1 MGEDLT
7 DYKLLTRIFKHS
19 TPAFNSR
26 VEAFIKNNKLREFE
40 LYNKNKESISEYG
53 NHVGLALFLLVRQDQ
68 LINIL
73 FSKIIRIIGM
83 SGGIK
88 QTDFISNLSKEL
100 LILLKY
106 NFNKKENLDK
116 LDVLEKEVVTNI
128 CTKLDSITVENQ
140 FQFGILITEFIMSE
154 FEYIFVKHNVYENT
168 ENTLF
173 INIKQEYLAVLAASV
188 FNPIRLPMVSNPK
201 L

>member
-40 LYNKNKESISEYG
+40 LYNKNKESIIEYG

-140 FQFGILITEFIMSE
+140 FQFGILITEFIMS
-154 FEYIFVKHNVYENT
+154 
-168 ENTLF
+168 
-173 INIKQEYLAVLAASV
+173 
-188 FNPIRLPMVSNPK
+188 
-201 L
+201 